1 MENKE
6 KLWCEC
12 SKEEKRDMR
21 NWEQRYRYAT
31 NQYKEHM
38 SLAIKNIEG
47 AIHIAEGIRE
57 KFIETTNKL
66 AKELD
71 EIEEKYNEN
80 DC

>member
-21 NWEQRYRYAT
+21 NWEQRYRYAI
-31 NQYKEHM
+31 NSYKVDM
-38 SLAIKNIEG
+38 SLALKRAED
-47 AIHIAEGIRE
+47 AIHEAEGIRD
-57 KFIETTNKL
+57 KFIKTTYKL

-80 DC
+80 D